1 MLLDRLLSRGRR
13 RRQDAELSHRQSTT
27 ADLALENA
35 RTLAIVAGPWQIAA
49 DYGMLPELSLP
60 EIAEQFAR
68 DAYHGDAA
76 VQAAAK
82 AGAMAGFDQ
91 WLAGHPD
98 PDPVD

>member
-1 MLLDRLLSRGRR
+1 MLLDRLRSRSRR
-13 RRQDAELSHRQSTT
+13 RRQGVELSHRQSTT

-35 RTLAIVAGPWQIAA
+35 RTLAAVAGPWQIAA

-60 EIAEQFAR
+60 EIAAQFAR

-82 AGAMAGFDQ
+82 AGALTGFNE
-91 WLAGHPD
+91 WLAGHPED
-98 PDPVD
+98 PYD